1 MANIS
6 IQDLKPNSAEVPF
19 VNLETATTTK
29 IVGGGGGDGVGSGGS
44 GKAVAR
50 VLQGGVGEDG
60 TGA

>member
-19 VNLETATTTK
+19 VNLETATTTQ
-29 IVGGGGGDGVGSGGS
+29 IGGGGGGDVGSGGS

-50 VLQGGVGEDG
+50 VLQGGVGEEG